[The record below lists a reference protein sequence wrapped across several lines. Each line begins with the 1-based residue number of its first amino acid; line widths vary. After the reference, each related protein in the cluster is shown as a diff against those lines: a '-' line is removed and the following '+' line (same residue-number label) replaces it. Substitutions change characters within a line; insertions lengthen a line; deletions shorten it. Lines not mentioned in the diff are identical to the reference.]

1 MEDVLIRF
9 INTLRNA
16 EVAVSTAESIDAVNT
31 VALVGYDQ
39 RQLLHDSLSMV
50 LAKSELDKQ
59 RFDQCFAQF
68 YRLDPFQWND
78 ETSDENATDQVI
90 DNAEAL
96 DQPVNDKSNLDSE
109 TENEQD
115 ALAADDLASG
125 LAAMDIEM
133 SVGASANNSA
143 SEHSDSSE
151 TAGGASDSESVLEQ
165 VLQAMLESDQVAL
178 AMQLQAAAQ
187 ANQLDTI
194 QYVTQRSLYRYRIL
208 QSMQISDVEQVIS
221 ALASGTDAAQQ
232 QAELLRLAV
241 LRLREQVT
249 DFVDQQLVLN
259 ADASSRQLRED
270 ILQNANLSRI
280 EQRHFEAMQ
289 ALVYKMSKAL
299 VARYARRR
307 KVHRRGQ
314 LDIAKTLRHNI
325 SHDGVL
331 FDTYWKTKK
340 KERPEIFAICDV
352 SGSVAAYSKFLLMF
366 LYGLS
371 DLLPKTRAFAFSSN
385 LGEVSDLFKELPVEQ
400 AIERVN
406 QQWGFGS
413 SSYGD
418 SLKDFSTLAMD
429 DLRPSSTVIIL
440 GDGRNN
446 GGNPELGI
454 LKEIYQRCNRIIWL
468 NPESRG
474 FWSVGDSEMP
484 RYLSAVHY
492 SSSCQT
498 LRQLE
503 NIVSELLRN
512 S

>member
-68 YRLDPFQWND
+68 FRLDPFQWND

-194 QYVTQRSLYRYRIL
+194 QYVTQRSLYRYRK
-208 QSMQISDVEQVIS
+208 
-221 ALASGTDAAQQ
+221 
-232 QAELLRLAV
+232 
-241 LRLREQVT
+241 
-249 DFVDQQLVLN
+249 N
-259 ADASSRQLRED
+259 
-270 ILQNANLSRI
+270 
-280 EQRHFEAMQ
+280 
-289 ALVYKMSKAL
+289 
-299 VARYARRR
+299 
-307 KVHRRGQ
+307 
-314 LDIAKTLRHNI
+314 
-325 SHDGVL
+325 
-331 FDTYWKTKK
+331 
-340 KERPEIFAICDV
+340 
-352 SGSVAAYSKFLLMF
+352 
-366 LYGLS
+366 
-371 DLLPKTRAFAFSSN
+371 
-385 LGEVSDLFKELPVEQ
+385 
-400 AIERVN
+400 
-406 QQWGFGS
+406 
-413 SSYGD
+413 
-418 SLKDFSTLAMD
+418 
-429 DLRPSSTVIIL
+429 LRPL
-440 GDGRNN
+440 F
-446 GGNPELGI
+446 LF
-454 LKEIYQRCNRIIWL
+454 
-468 NPESRG
+468 G
-474 FWSVGDSEMP
+474 FPIS
-484 RYLSAVHY
+484 
-492 SSSCQT
+492 
-498 LRQLE
+498 
-503 NIVSELLRN
+503 IK
-512 S
+512 